1 MEPNVHFESSV
12 KYELRDKIALI
23 TINRAEKLNAL
34 DPQSA
39 KELGKAWQRYRDDR
53 SALVAIIT
61 GAGNKAFSVG
71 YEVSPEALSLSA
83 AMASTDT
90 VPTAHDIWKPTIAA
104 IKGYCLAGGW
114 WIAQECD
121 LRVAAD
127 DAEFGITQ
135 VKWGLMPAFTASL
148 YRYLSPGHALELLL
162 IGGRISAQRAYEM
175 GFVNRVV
182 PKESVMSTAIGLA
195 QEICANGPVAVSKSK
210 ELFYKGREL
219 ENERAKELTWKLF
232 AENEGTEDCQEGI
245 RAFLEKRRPNY
256 KGR

>member
-1 MEPNVHFESSV
+1 MESNVHSEYSV
-12 KYELRDKIALI
+12 TYELKDRIAFI
-23 TINRAEKLNAL
+23 TINRPGKLNAL

-39 KELGKAWQRYRDDR
+39 KELGKAWQKYRDDR

-61 GAGNKAFSVG
+61 GAGEKAFSVG
-71 YEVSPEALSLSA
+71 YEVSPEALSLSV

-148 YRYLSPGHALELLL
+148 SRYLSPGHALELLL
-162 IGGRISAQRAYEM
+162 IGDRISAQRTYEM

-182 PKESVMSTAIGLA
+182 PREKVMSTAIELA
-195 QEICANGPVAVSKSK
+195 EKICANGPIAVRKAK
-210 ELFYKGREL
+210 ELFYRGRDL
-219 ENERAKELTWKLF
+219 ESERAKEFTWKLF
-232 AENEGTEDCQEGI
+232 AENESTEDCREGI